1 MEYAMNAAFLLSGR
15 SALVT
20 GGTRGIGWTIAERLA
35 ADGARVTVTGTRVDG
50 RGPRGSQY
58 RAVDFTDDV
67 ATEAFADDIGL
78 NPPDILINNAGLN
91 RNAPAAEI
99 DMADFDDIHRINLR
113 APVRLIRAVLP
124 GMRDRGWG
132 RIVNLCSI
140 WSKVVRPGRGAYAA
154 SKFGLDGF
162 TAAVAAE
169 VACDGVL
176 VNAISPGFIDTE
188 LTRNTVSPEQLETL
202 LADVPAGRLGQ
213 PEEIA
218 AFVAWLV
225 SPENTYI
232 SGQNIAIDGGFTRV

>member
-1 MEYAMNAAFLLSGR
+1 MNAALPLAGR

-20 GGTRGIGWTIAERLA
+20 GGTRGIGRAIAERLA
-35 ADGARVTVTGTRVDG
+35 ADGAGVTVTGTRADG
-50 RGPRGSQY
+50 KGPIGSQY
-58 RAVDFTDDV
+58 LSVNFTDDA
-67 ATEAFADDIGL
+67 ATEAFADEIGA
-78 NPPDILINNAGLN
+78 NSPDILINNAGLN

-113 APVRLIRAVLP
+113 APVSLIRAVLP

-140 WSKVVRPGRGAYAA
+140 WSKVVRPGRGSYAA

-176 VNAISPGFIDTE
+176 INAISPGFIDTE
-188 LTRNTVSPEQLETL
+188 LTRKTVSPEQLEKL
-202 LADVPAGRLGQ
+202 LSDVPAGRLGQ

-225 SPENTYI
+225 GPENTYI

>member
-1 MEYAMNAAFLLSGR
+1 MNASLPLTGR

-20 GGTRGIGWTIAERLA
+20 GGTRGIGWTIAERLL
-35 ADGARVTVTGTRVDG
+35 ADGAEVTVTGTLAGG
-50 RGPRGSQY
+50 RGPVGTQY
-58 RAVDFTDDV
+58 KAVNFTDDD
-67 ATEAFADDIGL
+67 ATEAFADEVGA

-113 APVRLIRAVLP
+113 APVSLIRAVLP

-140 WSKVVRPGRGAYAA
+140 WSKVVRPGRGSYAA

-188 LTRNTVSPEQLETL
+188 LTRKTVSPEQLEKL
-202 LADVPAGRLGQ
+202 LSDVPAGRLGQ

>member
-1 MEYAMNAAFLLSGR
+1 MNTALRLTGR

-20 GGTRGIGWTIAERLA
+20 GGTRGIGWTIAERLL
-35 ADGARVTVTGTRVDG
+35 ADGAEVTVTGTLAG
-50 RGPRGSQY
+50 GGGPVGSQY
-58 RAVDFTDDV
+58 KAVNFTDDD
-67 ATEAFADDIGL
+67 ATEAFADEVGA

-124 GMRDRGWG
+124 GMCDRGWG

-140 WSKVVRPGRGAYAA
+140 WSKVARPGRGSYAA

-188 LTRNTVSPEQLETL
+188 LTRKTVSPEQLEKL

>member
-1 MEYAMNAAFLLSGR
+1 MAGGMNTAAPLAGK

-20 GGTRGIGWTIAERLA
+20 GGTRGIGWTIAEKLL
-35 ADGARVTVTGTRVDG
+35 ADGAEVTVTGTRADG
-50 RGPRGSQY
+50 TGPACSRY
-58 RAVDFTDDV
+58 RAVDFTDDT
-67 ATEAFADDIGL
+67 AMQAFADEVGT
-78 NPPDILINNAGLN
+78 NPPDILVNNAGLN

-113 APVRLIRAVLP
+113 APVQLIRAVLP

-140 WSKVVRPGRGAYAA
+140 WSKVVRPGRGSYAA

-169 VACDGVL
+169 AARDGVL

-188 LTRNTVSPEQLETL
+188 LTRRTVSPEQLEKL

-225 SPENTYI
+225 GPENTYI

>member
-1 MEYAMNAAFLLSGR
+1 VGARVSVVTPLAGKA
-15 SALVT
+15 ALVT
-20 GGTRGIGWTIAERLA
+20 GGTRGIGWSIAERLIV
-35 ADGARVTVTGTRVDG
+35 DGAEVTVTGTRGDG
-50 RGPRGSQY
+50 AGPAGSQY
-58 RAVDFTDDV
+58 RAVDFTDDT
-67 ATEAFADDIGL
+67 ATRAFADSIGT
-78 NPPDILINNAGLN
+78 NPPDILVNNAGLN
-91 RNAPAAEI
+91 RNSPAADI

-113 APVRLIRAVLP
+113 APVMLIKAVLP

-140 WSKVVRPGRGAYAA
+140 WSKVVRPGRGSYAA

-162 TAAVAAE
+162 TAAVGAE
-169 VACDGVL
+169 VAGDGVL

-188 LTRNTVSPEQLETL
+188 LTRRTVSAEQLDTL

-218 AFVAWLV
+218 AFVAWLAG
-225 SPENTYI
+225 PENTYI